1 MLSDKNTIDSNALN
15 ENTIKTIVF
24 SISDSRK
31 RDKGE
36 KKGEKEKK
44 EKKKRVITETKNW
57 NDHVLMTQDLRTI
70 SCIQT
75 DVSDNHFTTIYT
87 QTEWL
92 HKLVEH
98 MDSLPDNIPKQIR
111 FLREQIQQKMNG
123 YRYQD
128 LKKQKYN
135 VELFVT
141 LPFVLDLLLRSK
153 LSCFYCKNPV
163 LLWYEYSREPMQW
176 SLERINNDFG
186 HNQDNVEIACLSCNL
201 KRRCMYHERYVYTKQ
216 IKIVKTG

>member
-1 MLSDKNTIDSNALN
+1 MLSNENTIDK
-15 ENTIKTIVF
+15 NTIKTIVF
-24 SISDSRK
+24 PISEKSGK
-31 RDKGE
+31 RG
-36 KKGEKEKK
+36 KKKEENEK

-57 NDHVLMTQDLRTI
+57 NDHVLMTQDLRNI
-70 SCIQT
+70 SSLKIS
-75 DVSDNHFTTIYT
+75 DISDNHFTTIYT

-135 VELFVT
+135 PELFVT
-141 LPFVLDLLLRSK
+141 LPFVLDLLLNSK
-153 LSCFYCKNPV
+153 LSCFYCKKPV
-163 LLWYEYSREPMQW
+163 LLWYEYAREPMQW

-186 HNQDNVEIACLSCNL
+186 HNHDNVEIACLSCNL

-216 IKIVKTG
+216 IKIVKGV